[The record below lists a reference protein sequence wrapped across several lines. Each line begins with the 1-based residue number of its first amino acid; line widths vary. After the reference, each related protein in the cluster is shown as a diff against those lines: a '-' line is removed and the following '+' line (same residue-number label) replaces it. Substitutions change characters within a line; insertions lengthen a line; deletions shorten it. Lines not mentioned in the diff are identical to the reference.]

1 MIDAAMADSME
12 AKLEQADE
20 LAESSPA
27 AAAAQYE
34 SLIVSPETGEE
45 ATKVKEQAIYRLGE
59 VYAKSGEAT
68 KLGALLTNLRP
79 FFATIPKAKT
89 AKIVR
94 RRPPRCC
101 RGEGA
106 HHGSLAV
113 LVRRCAPSSTRSPR
127 SPTRATCR

>member
-45 ATKVKEQAIYRLGE
+45 ATKVKEQAIYRALGGK
-59 VYAKSGEAT
+59 VSQNLIKPPH
-68 KLGALLTNLRP
+68 ALRARFPLPHTVARVLRP
-79 FFATIPKAKT
+79 WPRAPW
-89 AKIVR
+89 R
-94 RRPPRCC
+94 R
-101 RGEGA
+101 A
-106 HHGSLAV
+106 A
-113 LVRRCAPSSTRSPR
+113 
-127 SPTRATCR
+127 

>member
-45 ATKVKEQAIYRLGE
+45 ATKVKEQAM
-59 VYAKSGEAT
+59 
-68 KLGALLTNLRP
+68 
-79 FFATIPKAKT
+79 
-89 AKIVR
+89 
-94 RRPPRCC
+94 
-101 RGEGA
+101 
-106 HHGSLAV
+106 
-113 LVRRCAPSSTRSPR
+113 
-127 SPTRATCR
+127 

>member
-45 ATKVKEQAIYRLGE
+45 ATKVKEQAIYRARRQG
-59 VYAKSGEAT
+59 VTKSYQTAARFAC
-68 KLGALLTNLRP
+68 AL
-79 FFATIPKAKT
+79 
-89 AKIVR
+89 
-94 RRPPRCC
+94 PPPP
-101 RGEGA
+101 
-106 HHGSLAV
+106 HGCESA
-113 LVRRCAPSSTRSPR
+113 
-127 SPTRATCR
+127 